1 MTKEHKKQSCVKGV
15 NTIRDSPI
23 ISYKIDKRRLGMN
36 VYEATFHPNHNFR
49 EKNTP

>member
-1 MTKEHKKQSCVKGV
+1 MTKEHKKQVCVKGV

-23 ISYKIDKRRLGMN
+23 ISYKIDIRGLGMN
-36 VYEATFHPNHNFR
+36 EATFHPNHNLK